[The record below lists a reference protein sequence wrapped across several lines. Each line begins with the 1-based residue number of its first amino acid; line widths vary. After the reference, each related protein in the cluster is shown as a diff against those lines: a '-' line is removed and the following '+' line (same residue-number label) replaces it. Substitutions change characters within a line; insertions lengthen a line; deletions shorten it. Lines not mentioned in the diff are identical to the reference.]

1 MAEYRLWRA
10 QFSLEQHL
18 ISFKKKDGGIRPIAV
33 GLTLRRLIAKVA
45 NRRALQTCSSLL
57 APRQLGVGVKGGAEA
72 IAHAARR
79 YLASIDSDKVLV
91 KLDFANAF
99 NSIRRDAV
107 LEAVALHIPDVLAF
121 ANSAYGS
128 PTKLWFGDD
137 EIESAEGVQQGDPIG
152 PLLFCLTIHDLLQNI
167 QCDFVAGYLDDISIG
182 GSIDSVFSAVQ
193 IIEADSLAIGLQLNH
208 SKCEILG
215 LSEAA
220 HSSWGFSSFKKCSM
234 DKATL
239 LGAPIHQLA
248 LNDVLAT
255 HMSKL
260 GQAVPRLSKMSSH
273 EAIFLLKNSLAIP
286 KLLYTLRTSPCFLS
300 PILREFDKL
309 VIRTLADVLQTC
321 V

>member
-1 MAEYRLWRA
+1 MTDERVGG
-10 QFSLEQHL
+10 SLLDALTDFTNLVLNGGVPALARPVFFGATL
-18 ISFKKKDGGIRPIAV
+18 ISFNKKDGGIRPIAV
-33 GLTLRRLIAKVA
+33 GLTLRQLIAKMA

-107 LEAVALHIPDVLAF
+107 LEAVALHIPEVLAF

-128 PTKLWFGDD
+128 ATKLWFGDA

-167 QCDFVAGYLDDISIG
+167 HCDFVAGYLDDISIG
-182 GSIDSVFSAVQ
+182 GSIESVFSAVQ

-215 LSEAA
+215 VSETA

-248 LNDVLAT
+248 LNDVLVT

-260 GQAVPRLSKMSSH
+260 GQTGHSQGQRRGSSSP
-273 EAIFLLKNSLAIP
+273 LK
-286 KLLYTLRTSPCFLS
+286 
-300 PILREFDKL
+300 D
-309 VIRTLADVLQTC
+309 VIT
-321 V
+321 